1 MSILDLLVIF
11 ASGIATG
18 VIGAM
23 LGVGGGVFIIPI
35 LVIALGIPVRTAIA
49 ASIIA
54 VIATSSAA
62 AGIYLGSR
70 LSNIRLGMTLETATT
85 IGGLGGGIIAV
96 SLSQG
101 LLQWL
106 FAGILMLTAAAIWRR
121 AQQRAAVP
129 EAPDEGSL
137 GSHYYDP
144 ALQRTVRYRPV
155 RLPVGWGVSLLA
167 GVASGLFGIGG
178 GVIKVPAMVL
188 GMRVPTKAAMATSD
202 FMIGVTAVASAF
214 VYYAHG
220 DLDILIAA
228 PAAMGTFLGSLLGAS
243 WAPRV
248 RSRVLSRIFAG
259 LLLVLAVQMGLRA
272 LGFF

>member
-1 MSILDLLVIF
+1 MSILELLVFF
-11 ASGIATG
+11 ASGTVTG
-18 VIGAM
+18 IIGAM
-23 LGVGGGVFIIPI
+23 LGVGGGVFIIPV

-85 IGGLGGGIIAV
+85 IGGLAGGLTAV

-101 LLQWL
+101 VLQWL
-106 FAGILMLTAAAIWRR
+106 FAGVLVLTAVAIWRR
-121 AQQRAAVP
+121 AHERAAVP
-129 EAPDEGSL
+129 EAADEGPL

-144 ALQRTVRYRPV
+144 ALQREVRYRPV

-220 DLDILIAA
+220 DLDVLIAA
-228 PAAMGTFLGSLLGAS
+228 PVAIGTFVGSLLGAS

-248 RSRVLSRIFAG
+248 RGRVLSRVFAG
-259 LLLVLAVQMGLRA
+259 LLLVLAVQMALRA
-272 LGFF
+272 SGLF